1 MTLTPT
7 QKPRQRLGLALVLIA
22 FVALSLY
29 YNAALPL
36 FEGFDEVSHYR
47 VADHYARTGLL
58 PDLNRAPSHEAHQP
72 PLYYLVSAALIAPLD
87 RDDFSQVFQVSADA
101 GLNRRQNG
109 VTTGAR
115 VPLAS
120 TALAL
125 QLMRLLSTALGAITI
140 AVVYAIANLVSRRAW
155 AGLLAV
161 AILAFNPKFIY
172 LSSIASNDVA
182 VCCLAAVALWLSLR
196 LLTRPERSTPLAA
209 LGLGVVCGLATMT
222 KLSGLS
228 ALAPAGL
235 AILMCADWRAD
246 RRRAFGSVALRVLAL
261 GIGFALVA
269 GPFFVHQWS
278 RYGDPLAGPQV
289 RALNLFAVRPQP
301 LTLGEIAVVYPQIV
315 PTFWRVG
322 DDAMAQPWLTLV
334 VWALLGLGLFGFAR
348 VARRREVR
356 ADMAVL
362 LIAAL
367 VVPFIAL
374 APWARSYGGTEDA
387 RLLSP
392 TYASLAVILSLGW
405 LNLVRPSAERAA
417 AIAGGIATLT
427 WSLAA
432 PALFIAPLY
441 PPLPPL
447 APERYIEQVPP
458 TKADALS
465 PRIGAA
471 FDNGIELVSASVAAD
486 RIWPGHPIT
495 VTLFWRVNAPVLDAF
510 DLTLEARDDQ
520 GNVVGKHDAP
530 PLGGRRATTLWQ
542 IGDVFSDTHVLTAT
556 APAGPNA
563 GLVTLFVG
571 WHQAAPPYTVSTVN
585 GSDAVSAA
593 IGQVKLLPVAP
604 ASTPASV
611 PVNTT
616 FGDGI
621 VLDGFDLGGDRVTLH
636 WRGVKPQSADYQVFV
651 HALDAA
657 GAIIGQ
663 ADGPPPVPTSWWDVD
678 ERVLDRRAM
687 PRVQDASR
695 LVVGLYDLATE
706 ARLPALQSD
715 GTRWPDDAAVL
726 LATE

>member
-1 MTLTPT
+1 LTLTL
-7 QKPRQRLGLALVLIA
+7 KPRVGLVLVLIA

-47 VADHYARTGLL
+47 VADHYARTWSL

-72 PLYYLVSAALIAPLD
+72 PLYYLASAALIAPVN

-109 VTTGAR
+109 VTTT
-115 VPLAS
+115 VPTPLAG

-125 QLMRLLSTALGAITI
+125 QLMRLFSTALGAMTI
-140 AVVYAIANLVSRRAW
+140 ALVYAVANLVSRRAW
-155 AGLLAV
+155 AGLLAS

-196 LLTRPERSTPLAA
+196 LLIRPERATPLVAF
-209 LGLGVVCGLATMT
+209 GLGVVCGLATMT

-235 AILMCADWRAD
+235 AVLMCADWRGD
-246 RRRAFGSVALRVLAL
+246 RRRALVGASLRLLAL

-269 GPFFVHQWS
+269 GPFFGHQWS

-289 RALNLFAVRPQP
+289 RALNLFAARPQP
-301 LTLGEIAVVYPQIV
+301 LTLGEIAAIYPQLV

-322 DDAMAQPWLTLV
+322 DDAMVQPWLTLV
-334 VWALLGLGLFGFAR
+334 VWVLLGLGLFGFAR
-348 VARRREVR
+348 AAWRREVR
-356 ADMAVL
+356 LDMAVL
-362 LIAAL
+362 LVAAL

-374 APWARSYGGTEDA
+374 GPWARNYGGTEDA

-392 TYASLAVILSLGW
+392 AYASLAVVLSLGW
-405 LNLVRPSAERAA
+405 LNLVRSSAERAVA
-417 AIAGGIATLT
+417 VAGGVATLA
-427 WSLAA
+427 WSLAV

-447 APERYIEQVPP
+447 APERYIEQVTPAA
-458 TKADALS
+458 ADALS

-471 FDNGIELVSASVAAD
+471 FDNGIELASASVSAD
-486 RIWPGHPIT
+486 RIRLGQPIT

-510 DLTLEARDDQ
+510 DITLEARDDR
-520 GNVVGKHDAP
+520 GDVLGKHDAP
-530 PLGGRRATTLWQ
+530 PLNGRRATTLWQ

-563 GLVTLFVG
+563 TLVTLFAG
-571 WHQAAPPYTVSTVN
+571 WHQAAPPYAVSTVK
-585 GSDAVSAA
+585 GSDAVSAP
-593 IGQVKLLPVAP
+593 IGQVKLLPVAS
-604 ASTPASV
+604 ASTPSST
-611 PVNTT
+611 PVGAT

-621 VLDGFDLGGDRVTLH
+621 VLDGFDLDGDRITLH
-636 WRGVKPQSADYQVFV
+636 WRGEKPQSVDYQVFV

-657 GAIIGQ
+657 GVIIGQ
-663 ADGPPPVPTSWWDVD
+663 ADGPPPLPTSWWDVD
-678 ERVLDRRAM
+678 ERVLDVRTV
-687 PRVQDASR
+687 PRVQEASR

-706 ARLPALQSD
+706 ARLPALQRD
-715 GTRWPDDAAVL
+715 GNRWPDDAAVL
-726 LATE
+726 LTIE